1 MQTHGLR
8 MAGLEAGQNG
18 THIKKRWCGRES
30 TCCASLRI
38 PGVASHVA
46 QPKRTAEAVSR
57 CSERPSLA
65 GRRQK
70 AIEENALCSA
80 LASAC
85 YMNRQAPHTYHM
97 GLRGRHSEHDP
108 SQQAP
113 MLTANALLQVAEH

>member
-1 MQTHGLR
+1 MVHILR
-8 MAGLEAGQNG
+8 KDDA
-18 THIKKRWCGRES
+18 GRES

-38 PGVASHVA
+38 PGVAGHVA

-70 AIEENALCSA
+70 AIEENALCPA

-85 YMNRQAPHTYHM
+85 YMNRQAPHTYHK

-108 SQQAP
+108 SPQAP
-113 MLTANALLQVAEH
+113 TL